1 MFWIGVLIAGVITV
15 FVWVFYERQ
24 SSVPHAA
31 LVRERTVK
39 RAEEKGRKPAPII
52 GVCAVCGTQET
63 LPFRCKYCGQ
73 LFCKNHRLPEDH
85 TCDGVKTA

>member
-1 MFWIGVLIAGVITV
+1 MFWLAVLVAGIIIVA
-15 FVWVFYERQ
+15 VWTFYERQ

-39 RAEEKGRKPAPII
+39 RAEEKGRKPAPIL
-52 GVCAVCGTQET
+52 GVCASCGRQET

-73 LFCKNHRLPEDH
+73 LFCHEHRLPERH
-85 TCDGVKTA
+85 KCDGVKAV